1 MNIPDSIMN
10 QNKNYSQKFFGHGKR
25 GQINIDSLIA
35 NFRSMIPDS
44 MSYFNGE
51 EYRGQ
56 MKEFQKEMKKFQQ
69 QMKDMEKEL
78 KKNNKD
84 LKEKKDP
91 IEI

>member
-1 MNIPDSIMN
+1 V
-10 QNKNYSQKFFGHGKR
+10 
-25 GQINIDSLIA
+25 DSLLA
-35 NFRSMIPDS
+35 NIRSMIPDS
-44 MSYFNGE
+44 ISNFNGE
-51 EYRGQ
+51 EYKTQ

-84 LKEKKDP
+84 QKEKKDP